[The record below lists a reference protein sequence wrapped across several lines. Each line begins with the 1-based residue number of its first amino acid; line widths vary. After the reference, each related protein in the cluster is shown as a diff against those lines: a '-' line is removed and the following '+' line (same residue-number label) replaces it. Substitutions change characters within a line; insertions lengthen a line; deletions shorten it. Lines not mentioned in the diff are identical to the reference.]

1 MNSESMNVYLLV
13 AILFLSILGI
23 VVIPP
28 LVSPD
33 AFTYLQDTIGWL
45 SEHILQISMAV
56 AVVGIVV
63 SYFMKKTY
71 RVLAFAGMLLISI
84 AFRL

>member
-1 MNSESMNVYLLV
+1 MNSDSMNVYLLV

-28 LVSPD
+28 LVSPE
-33 AFTYLQDTIGWL
+33 AFTYLQDAIGWL
-45 SEHILQISMAV
+45 SEHFLQISMAI

-71 RVLAFAGMLLISI
+71 RMLAFAGMLLISI

>member
-1 MNSESMNVYLLV
+1 MNVYLLA

-28 LVSPD
+28 LVSPE

-45 SEHILQISMAV
+45 SEHFLQITMAIS
-56 AVVGIVV
+56 VVGIVV

-71 RVLAFAGMLLISI
+71 RMLAFAGMLLISI
-84 AFRL
+84 AFRM

>member
-1 MNSESMNVYLLV
+1 MNSDSMNVYLLV

-33 AFTYLQDTIGWL
+33 AYTYLQDTIGWL
-45 SEHILQISMAV
+45 SEHFLQISMAI

-71 RVLAFAGMLLISI
+71 RMLAFAGMLLISI

>member
-1 MNSESMNVYLLV
+1 MNSDSMNVYLLV

-28 LVSPD
+28 LVSPE

-45 SEHILQISMAV
+45 SEHILQISMAI

-71 RVLAFAGMLLISI
+71 RMLAFAGMLLISI

>member
-1 MNSESMNVYLLV
+1 MNVYLLV

-23 VVIPP
+23 VAIPP
-28 LVSPD
+28 LVSPE

-45 SEHILQISMAV
+45 SEHFLQITMAIS
-56 AVVGIVV
+56 VVGIVV

-71 RVLAFAGMLLISI
+71 RMLAFAGMLLISI
-84 AFRL
+84 AFRM